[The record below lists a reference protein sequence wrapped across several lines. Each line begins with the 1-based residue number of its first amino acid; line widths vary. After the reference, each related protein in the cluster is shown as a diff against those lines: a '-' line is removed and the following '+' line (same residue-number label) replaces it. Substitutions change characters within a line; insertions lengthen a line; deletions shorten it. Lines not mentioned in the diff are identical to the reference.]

1 MKDLLINKIKNR
13 EASIGVVGLGYVGL
27 PLVLRYL
34 DADFSVV
41 GFDIDEEK
49 NKALQSGKSY
59 INHIDAEGILEKY
72 KQKKFYAT
80 SDFSCIKDVDA
91 IVICLPTPLSKHREP
106 DLSYIV
112 NSADV
117 IISHMRPGQVLSLES
132 TTYPGT
138 TDEVLVPKLQSA
150 GYTIGEDTF
159 LVYSPERED
168 PGNPKYNTRT
178 IPKICGGTTSS
189 CLEVGV
195 TLYNVVIDQVVP
207 VSSTQVAE
215 FVKILENTYRAV
227 NIALVN
233 ELKVL
238 TDRMGLDIFEII
250 KAAST
255 KPFGFSP
262 FYPGPGLGGHCLP
275 IDPFYLTWKAKE
287 FEFNTRFIEL
297 AGEVNSSM
305 PDYVV
310 QKVGL
315 ALNSHEKSIKSS
327 HILILG
333 IAYKKNVDDTRESPA
348 VVLIDKL
355 SELGANVQY
364 SDPYVPDF
372 PKLRKYH
379 FDMKSVALT
388 HENVQKFDCVL
399 IVTDHDKFDWQLI
412 EKSAKLIVDTRG
424 VLKYNN
430 KNIFL
435 A

>member
-1 MKDLLINKIKNR
+1 MRDQLISKIQNR
-13 EASIGVVGLGYVGL
+13 DACVGIIGLGYVGL
-27 PLVLRYL
+27 PLVLRFL
-34 DADFSVV
+34 EAGFPVI
-41 GFDIDEEK
+41 GFDIDEK
-49 NKALQSGKSY
+49 KTVALREGKSY
-59 INHIDAEGILEKY
+59 IKHIDATVIATKHQEN
-72 KQKKFYAT
+72 KFDST
-80 SDFSCIKDVDA
+80 TDFSRVKEVDT
-91 IVICLPTPLSKHREP
+91 IIICLPTPLSKHREP

-117 IISHMRPGQVLSLES
+117 IIPHMKKGQVLSLES

-138 TDEVLVPKLQSA
+138 TDEVLKPKLENA
-150 GYTIGEDTF
+150 GFTIGEDAF

-168 PGNPKYNTRT
+168 PGNPKFSTRT
-178 IPKICGGTTSS
+178 IPKICGGTTQN
-189 CLEVGV
+189 CLDVGK
-195 TLYNVVIDQVVP
+195 TLYEAVIDEVIP

-233 ELKVL
+233 ELKIL
-238 TDRMGLDIFEII
+238 TDRMDLNIFEII

-305 PDYVV
+305 PNYVV
-310 QKVGL
+310 QKLGL
-315 ALNSHEKSIKSS
+315 ALNSREKSIKGS

-355 SELGANVQY
+355 QKLGANVQY
-364 SDPYVPDF
+364 SDPFVPEF
-372 PKLRKYH
+372 PDLRKYH
-379 FDMKSVALT
+379 FEMASVKLT
-388 HENVQKFDCVL
+388 AENIAKFDCVL
-399 IVTDHDKFDWQLI
+399 VVTDHDAFDWQLI
-412 EKSAKLIVDTRG
+412 QKSAKLIVDTRG
-424 VLKYNN
+424 VLPCDNE
-430 KNIFL
+430 NIFL